1 MIPLVCAMYSTL
13 PPQDYVEMAK
23 VVQVEAARN
32 TDDEFGVAASVM
44 NRVYSNEYPNTIK
57 DVINSPNQYEGIK
70 GDFVPDHNLVAKL
83 ASPKGQLG
91 VCSALNKL
99 DGRTDFKGQAMLQ
112 YKHFEDP
119 MFHPKGNF
127 YHYNWQ

>member
-1 MIPLVCAMYSTL
+1 MYSTL

-57 DVINSPNQYEGIK
+57 DVINSHNQYEG
-70 GDFVPDHNLVAKL
+70 L
-83 ASPKGQLG
+83 
-91 VCSALNKL
+91 
-99 DGRTDFKGQAMLQ
+99 
-112 YKHFEDP
+112 
-119 MFHPKGNF
+119 
-127 YHYNWQ
+127 